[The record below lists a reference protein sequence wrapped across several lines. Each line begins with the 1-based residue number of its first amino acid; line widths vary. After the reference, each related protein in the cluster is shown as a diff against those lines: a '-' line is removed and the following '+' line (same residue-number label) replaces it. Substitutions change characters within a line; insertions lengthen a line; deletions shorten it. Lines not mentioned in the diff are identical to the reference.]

1 MRILVTGAYGFL
13 GSHIVRGLLAAGHE
27 VVGCGRNLD
36 LGRRLLPRI
45 DWLPCDFN
53 KDVTAEAWLARLE
66 DIDVVVNCVGIVQET
81 RSQTLAAVHD
91 EAPRALFKA
100 CELSGIKRVVQI
112 SALGAGEDG
121 PTDYARTKAAADKAL
136 EGLDLDWVVLRPSL
150 VYGRAAYGGT
160 ALLRGLA
167 AFPLFIPVLHG
178 SSIFQP
184 IHMANFVHVV
194 CKAVATGEGSGR
206 VINLTGPKEET
217 TRDILVAFRSW
228 LGLGSAATWSVP
240 RWLAAPAIRIGDMID
255 WLGMRNPVTS
265 TAIGQ
270 LLQGNAASPKDM
282 IDTFGIVPASF
293 EEGLASDPA
302 TGADRWQAR
311 SYFLKPLLIVL
322 LGLFWLLSGL
332 LPIIFGFSGPAWSAA
347 VSAFGASTSF
357 SLAMIGSLTD
367 IVLGLWLMFGPGK
380 RLALLGQMAV
390 AGLYLI
396 SMSVIMPALW
406 IDSLAPLLKISPV
419 LGLSLVLYAMLEER

>member
-1 MRILVTGAYGFL
+1 M
-13 GSHIVRGLLAAGHE
+13 RGLLAEGHE

-36 LGRRLLPRI
+36 LGKRLLPQIVWRS
-45 DWLPCDFN
+45 CDFN
-53 KDVTAEAWLARLE
+53 TDVTADGWLARLE

-81 RSQTLAAVHD
+81 RVQSLTAVHD

-121 PTDYARTKAAADKAL
+121 PTRYARTKASADSVL

-167 AFPLFIPVLHG
+167 GFPFFIPVLHG
-178 SSIFQP
+178 EAVFQP
-184 IHMANFVHVV
+184 IHMDDFVDVV
-194 CKAVATGEGSGR
+194 CKAVATPDASHR
-206 VINLTGPKEET
+206 VINLTGPGEET
-217 TRDILVAFRSW
+217 TKDILIAYRSW
-228 LGLGSAATWSVP
+228 LGFGPAAIWAVP
-240 RWLAAPAIRIGDMID
+240 CWLAAPAIRIGDMID

-265 TAIGQ
+265 TAVGQ
-270 LLQGNAASPKDM
+270 MLQGNAASPQGM
-282 IDTFGIVPASF
+282 IEAFGVEPLSF
-293 EEGLASDPA
+293 EDGLAADPA

-311 SYFLKPLLIVL
+311 SYFLKPLLVVL
-322 LGLFWLLSGL
+322 LGMFWFLSGL
-332 LPIIFGFSGPAWSAA
+332 LPIIFGFSGDAWSAG
-347 VSAFGASTSF
+347 VSAFGASASYD
-357 SLAMIGSLTD
+357 LAMIGSLTD
-367 IVLGLWLMFGPGK
+367 MLLGLLLLFGPNK
-380 RLALLGQMAV
+380 RLALLGQMVV

-406 IDSLAPLLKISPV
+406 TDSLAPLLKIFPV
-419 LGLSLVLYAMLEER
+419 IGLSLVLYAMLEER